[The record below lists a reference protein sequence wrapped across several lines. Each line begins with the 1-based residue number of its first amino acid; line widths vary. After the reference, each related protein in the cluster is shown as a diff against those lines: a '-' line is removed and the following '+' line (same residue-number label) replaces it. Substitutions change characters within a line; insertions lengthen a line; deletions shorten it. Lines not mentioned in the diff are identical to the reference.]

1 MPFQYTFRADDITT
15 WDATT
20 RDLIENR
27 DRELELSLINL
38 NGANPIG
45 GIAMWAGSIASI
57 PANYIWCDGSSY
69 PTSTYPEL
77 FAAINYFYGGSGAN
91 FNVPYITIPQTA
103 IFDSGRT
110 TSTTATGLTQST
122 GHVHT
127 LTSPQS
133 SGHTHN
139 FNQTGNTS
147 SSGHTHTLG
156 ASTGNGGV
164 DHFHGGNTNSTSS
177 TFHTHAY
184 FKPNS
189 GSNTTTGA
197 ANVIGSTGHTHDI
210 GTGLATA
217 FNHAHNA
224 AANVNATNADTG
236 HVHNAS
242 TIANSNADT
251 AHTHTANATTADT
264 AHKHDIVSHGVI
276 FIIRYQ

>member
-20 RDLIENR
+20 RDLVENR

-45 GIAMWAGSIASI
+45 AITMWAGSIASI

-69 PTSTYPEL
+69 STSTYPEL

-147 SSGHTHTLG
+147 SSGHNHSIS

-164 DHFHGGNTNSTSS
+164 DHFHGATTGGASNN
-177 TFHTHAY
+177 THAHTY
-184 FKPNS
+184 FKPNA
-189 GSNTTTGA
+189 GANNTTGLG
-197 ANVIGSTGHTHDI
+197 NHGHTHDLT
-210 GTGLATA
+210 TGLATA
-217 FNHAHNA
+217 FSHAHNA
-224 AANVNATNADTG
+224 AANISETNVDTA
-236 HVHNAS
+236 HVHNGS

-251 AHTHTANATTADT
+251 AHTHNANATTADT

>member
-15 WDATT
+15 WDETT

-27 DRELELSLINL
+27 DRELELSLIGL
-38 NGANPIG
+38 NGANPVG
-45 GIAMWAGSIASI
+45 GIVMWGGAVGSIPS
-57 PANYIWCDGSSY
+57 NYLRCDGTSY
-69 PTSTYPEL
+69 STGSYPEL
-77 FAAINYFYGGSGAN
+77 FAVINYYYGGSGAS
-91 FNVPYITIPQTA
+91 FAVPNITIPQSTA
-103 IFDSGRT
+103 SNTGRT
-110 TSTTATGLTQST
+110 SMSFATSTFQST

-147 SSGHTHTLG
+147 SSGHNHSIS

-164 DHFHGGNTNSTSS
+164 DHFHGATTGGASNN
-177 TFHTHAY
+177 THAHTY
-184 FKPNS
+184 FKPNA
-189 GSNTTTGA
+189 GANNTTGTG
-197 ANVIGSTGHTHDI
+197 NHGHTHDLT
-210 GTGLATA
+210 TGLATSVL
-217 FNHAHNA
+217 HAHNA
-224 AANVNATNADTG
+224 AANISGTNVDTA
-236 HVHNAS
+236 HVHNGS

-264 AHKHDIVSHGVI
+264 AHPHDIVSHGVI

>member
-20 RDLIENR
+20 RDLVENR

-164 DHFHGGNTNSTSS
+164 DHYHGATTGGASNN
-177 TFHTHAY
+177 THAHSY
-184 FKPNS
+184 TKPNS
-189 GSNTTTGA
+189 GSTQTTGTG
-197 ANVIGSTGHTHDI
+197 NHGHTHD
-210 GTGLATA
+210 LATGFA
-217 FNHAHNA
+217 TSYLHAHNA
-224 AANVNATNADTG
+224 AANVNATTADTA

-242 TIANSNADT
+242 TIANSTADT

>member
-15 WDATT
+15 WDETT

-27 DRELELSLINL
+27 DRELELSLIGL
-38 NGANPIG
+38 NGANPVG
-45 GIAMWAGSIASI
+45 GIVMWGGAVGSIPS
-57 PANYIWCDGSSY
+57 NYLRCDGTSY
-69 PTSTYPEL
+69 STGSYPEL
-77 FAAINYFYGGSGAN
+77 FAVINYYYGGSGAS
-91 FNVPYITIPQTA
+91 FAVPNITIPQSTA
-103 IFDSGRT
+103 SNTGRT
-110 TSTTATGLTQST
+110 TSTTATGTTQSS

-147 SSGHTHTLG
+147 SSGHNHSIS

-164 DHFHGGNTNSTSS
+164 DHFHGGSTNTTSS
-177 TFHTHAY
+177 TLHNHGY

-189 GSNTTTGA
+189 GANTTVGL
-197 ANVIGSTGHTHDI
+197 ANVAHNHDI
-210 GTGLATA
+210 GTGLASA
-217 FNHAHNA
+217 VNHAHNA
-224 AANVNATNADTG
+224 AANISGTNVDAA
-236 HVHNAS
+236 HVHNGS

>member
-15 WDATT
+15 WEAET

-27 DRELELSLINL
+27 DRELELSLIGL
-38 NGANPIG
+38 NGANPVG
-45 GIAMWAGSIASI
+45 GIVMWAGAVGSI
-57 PANYIWCDGSSY
+57 PANYIKCDGTSYSTSS
-69 PTSTYPEL
+69 YPEL
-77 FAAINYFYGGSGAN
+77 FAAINYYYGGSGAT
-91 FNVPYITIPQTA
+91 FAVPNITIPQST
-103 IFDSGRT
+103 SSNTGRT
-110 TSTTATGLTQST
+110 TSTISTKTFQST

-133 SGHTHN
+133 TGHTHN

-156 ASTGNGGV
+156 ASTGNGGN
-164 DHFHGGNTNSTSS
+164 DHFHGATTGGASNN
-177 TFHTHAY
+177 THAHSY

-189 GSNTTTGA
+189 GANNTTGTG
-197 ANVIGSTGHTHDI
+197 NHGHTHDLT
-210 GTGLATA
+210 TGLATSYL
-217 FNHAHNA
+217 HAHNA
-224 AANVNATNADTG
+224 AANVNATNADTA
-236 HVHNAS
+236 HVHNGS

-264 AHKHDIVSHGVI
+264 AHPHDITSHGVI